1 MKNNSLLITLILIA
15 LPSINCSIFG
25 GLLQGARR
33 QNNFANSNLSVNSQ
47 PEKPSFRD
55 FQNQAKEIGSVSA
68 PLKVNP
74 QVKLKGKVA
83 LIEKSE
89 YGTYEMKGFSY
100 DGSDY
105 YQFDLDKYDL
115 AKEKL
120 ATKRE
125 EIDTLILKACDKGKR
140 IGQYSVSDGSK
151 IPAFA
156 LDCKVSIIDYRI
168 PAVIAEKKFSSR
180 DIAKDI
186 KITSATKEWTAYEP
200 SEEMEKYVKTFP
212 RH

>member
-1 MKNNSLLITLILIA
+1 
-15 LPSINCSIFG
+15 
-25 GLLQGARR
+25 LLQGARR
-33 QNNFANSNLSVNSQ
+33 QNNFANSNSSINSQ
-47 PEKPSFRD
+47 PVNAQPVKPSFKD
-55 FQNQAKEIGSVSA
+55 FQNEAKEIGSVSA
-68 PLKVNP
+68 PLKLNP
-74 QVKLKGKVA
+74 KAKIKGKIA
-83 LIEKSE
+83 LIEKSD

-115 AKEKL
+115 AKDKL
-120 ATKRE
+120 AVKRE
-125 EIDTLILKACDKGKR
+125 EIDTLILRSCDKGKQ

-168 PAVIAEKKFSSR
+168 PAVVAEKKFSSR
-180 DIAKDI
+180 ELAKDI

-200 SEEMEKYVKTFP
+200 SEEMEKYIKNFP
-212 RH
+212 RE